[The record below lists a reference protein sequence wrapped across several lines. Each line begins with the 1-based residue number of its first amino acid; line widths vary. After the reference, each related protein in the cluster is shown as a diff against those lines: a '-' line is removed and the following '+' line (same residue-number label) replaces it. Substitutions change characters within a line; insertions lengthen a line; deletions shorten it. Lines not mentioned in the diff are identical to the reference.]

1 MEFKEFKEVK
11 DISLYI
17 HWGKFSGTKHT
28 SFFRFAQGNF
38 SLNSFN
44 SLLQHFSGIS
54 DFSCYGS
61 GGGNQRRGED
71 GA

>member
-1 MEFKEFKEVK
+1 MEFKESKEFKEVK

-44 SLLQHFSGIS
+44 SFNFPYLRKLSYLIIQIGCKFTTFS
-54 DFSCYGS
+54 
-61 GGGNQRRGED
+61 
-71 GA
+71 A